1 MEQETLLVDIDE
13 DNIAVITFNR
23 PEARNALNLATMR
36 RFARVV
42 DELAENPD
50 LVAVILTGAGETAFC
65 SGGDLMELSQYPS
78 AEFAREFITLMGD
91 ALLRLERMPVPVFAA
106 INGYALGGGGE
117 IAMACD
123 IRIVDEDARMGFVQ
137 IRLALTP
144 GWGAGQRLMRLVG
157 YSKAMELLLEG
168 RPIHA
173 DELIHL
179 DLANHITP
187 PGKALGMAKHIA
199 RKCVEH
205 DVQVIRG
212 IKTVLQA
219 GLNNPYEE
227 ALMLERDVFPPL
239 WEAEPHLK
247 ATELLVKRLKKED
260 A

>member
-1 MEQETLLVDIDE
+1 MEQETLLVEIDA

-36 RFARVV
+36 QFSRVI
-42 DELAENPD
+42 DELSQNPD

-65 SGGDLMELSQYPS
+65 SGGDLMELSQYPT

-91 ALLRLERMPVPVFAA
+91 ALLQLERLPVPVIAA

-123 IRIVDEDARMGFVQ
+123 MRIVDADARMGFVQ

-144 GWGAGQRLMRLVG
+144 GWGAGQRLMRHVG

-173 DELIHL
+173 EELIHL
-179 DLANHITP
+179 DLANHITE
-187 PGKALGMAKHIA
+187 PGKALDMAKHIA
-199 RKCVEH
+199 RKCIEH

-212 IKTVLQA
+212 VKTILQA
-219 GLNNPYEE
+219 GLNHPYEE
-227 ALMLERDVFPPL
+227 ALMLERDVFPHL
-239 WEAEPHLK
+239 WESKAHLD
-247 ATELLVKRLKKED
+247 ATDLLIQRLKKD
-260 A
+260 KS